1 MGEINNKLIEFLRN
15 HNDERLNKLNDT
27 DLSYLIKFS
36 DFYSAMEPDINSI
49 EELIRKYDILLDPP
63 NLMEY
68 NPIILELVQ
77 SKFEAIK
84 FKLYT
89 TYTVYLSSIFFL
101 IYPILINNYF
111 YYFFIL
117 LMPISFMANSIIKIK
132 QPIKKIFYFVLLILI
147 ITAIYNKNHEMI
159 PVIVMFYLSKTLTQK
174 GKENYRKLILN
185 AALKSKLCFKFLF
198 VIGLINIYNKVNNN
212 FIKYKWD

>member
-1 MGEINNKLIEFLRN
+1 
-15 HNDERLNKLNDT
+15 
-27 DLSYLIKFS
+27 
-36 DFYSAMEPDINSI
+36 
-49 EELIRKYDILLDPP
+49 
-63 NLMEY
+63 
-68 NPIILELVQ
+68 
-77 SKFEAIK
+77 
-84 FKLYT
+84 
-89 TYTVYLSSIFFL
+89 
-101 IYPILINNYF
+101 
-111 YYFFIL
+111 
-117 LMPISFMANSIIKIK
+117 MPISFMANSIIKIK